1 MDTPEAEKAVDSKK
15 TTRSKKAA
23 GSKQA
28 VRSRR
33 EIASMERKATAGA
46 LVDLGFLC
54 YRKRTITPPIKPG
67 KRANKWRRTHCLHL
81 WHIWTPSFIR

>member
-1 MDTPEAEKAVDSKK
+1 MDAPEVEKAVDSKQSAG
-15 TTRSKKAA
+15 SKKAE

-33 EIASMERKATAGA
+33 EMASIERKGRNAPRTQQGRTAALQGQAGA
-46 LVDLGFLC
+46 LVDLGFLS

-67 KRANKWRRTHCLHL
+67 KRANK
-81 WHIWTPSFIR
+81 